1 MVGGFNHN
9 FRYQGVVYHIQTED
23 NGMNNPT
30 IVTLLYHGGTIVAS
44 RKTSYADIAKIDH
57 LEQVVEDLMK
67 EQHQNMLRSLKAG
80 EFDERIRHLL
90 APASQGV
97 RPGDTR
103 QAEAPA
109 AQAKG
114 SGVQGRSDKTQ
125 RTQKGPNPVGAV
137 DVSLDDAILSYLFD
151 SKRSQ

>member
-9 FRYQGVVYHIQTED
+9 VRYQGVVYHIQTED
-23 NGMNNPT
+23 SGLKNPA

-67 EQHQNMLRSLKAG
+67 EQHRNMLRSLKAG
-80 EFDERIRHLL
+80 EFDEMIRRLGL
-90 APASQGV
+90 PAQPAPASAKEKV
-97 RPGDTR
+97 SEVPGH
-103 QAEAPA
+103 
-109 AQAKG
+109 
-114 SGVQGRSDKTQ
+114 SGGTQ
-125 RTQKGPNPVGAV
+125 RTPKGPDAAGAV
-137 DVSLDDAILSYLFD
+137 DVTLDDAILSYLFD